1 MEGKQTWR
9 PVLQHWQRLLCLQ
22 GRVGRTRF
30 ENKHQKR
37 LAYQSIQTHPLPQYL
52 HLVNFLRLFHRTLIT
67 LIEIHIILLLIVIT
81 ENALHLP
88 PVPSRGNIVVSSPIA
103 FGIGD
108 NRDKL
113 ANYFN
118 WLAGVYPTMEK
129 QLQECLMILRK
140 KG

>member
-22 GRVGRTRF
+22 RRVGRTHF

-37 LAYQSIQTHPLPQYL
+37 LAYQSIQTHPLPQHL
-52 HLVNFLRLFHRTLIT
+52 HLVNFLRLFHRTLTT

-88 PVPSRGNIVVSSPIA
+88 PSLLKATLWFPLLLHLKSVIIETNSLIISTGWREYIPPWRSS
-103 FGIGD
+103 F
-108 NRDKL
+108 RSVL
-113 ANYFN
+113 
-118 WLAGVYPTMEK
+118 
-129 QLQECLMILRK
+129 
-140 KG
+140 